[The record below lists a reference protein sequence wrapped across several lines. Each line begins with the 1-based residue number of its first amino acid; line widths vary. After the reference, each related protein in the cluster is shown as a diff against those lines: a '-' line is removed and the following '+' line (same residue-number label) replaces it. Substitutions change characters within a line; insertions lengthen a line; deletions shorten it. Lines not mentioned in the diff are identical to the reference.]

1 MKVVT
6 AFAVLSLFIG
16 TLVRSEDEKEP
27 KQTEISQLAP
37 SFDGTDVV
45 ITFKVTKCYRISGG
59 VPKGRVPTF
68 GIEAVTAESDPRFSV
83 SVCGELA
90 DAMGRFGF
98 GPTRSEDS
106 LTGLVIE
113 ARGKIRMYPAPK
125 NATEKGP
132 SYSFII
138 DDWKGFKIKPTSERP

>member
-6 AFAVLSLFIG
+6 AFAVLSLLIG

-27 KQTEISQLAP
+27 KQIEISQLAP
-37 SFDGTDVV
+37 SFDG
-45 ITFKVTKCYRISGG
+45 
-59 VPKGRVPTF
+59 
-68 GIEAVTAESDPRFSV
+68 
-83 SVCGELA
+83 
-90 DAMGRFGF
+90 AMGRFGF
-98 GPTRSEDS
+98 GPTRGEDS

-125 NATEKGP
+125 NAFEKGP

-138 DDWKGFKIKPTSERP
+138 DNWKGFRIKPTSERP